1 MSITKYLSLE
11 ILFWLPAVTDLLL
24 LIITYTSCRRHGKQ
38 WFFQNSPDWD
48 EDDKKFTEVNKT
60 LNAYHEAR
68 EKILWDLA
76 MIAYSAYGVMFSL
89 AFYTCVM
96 DIEQRTRFCWALSLM
111 MLIKL
116 GHTDDKASRDG
127 ILFWSLPMYGAY
139 AISKSFFK

>member
-11 ILFWLPAVTDLLL
+11 ILFWLPALTDLLL

-38 WFFQNSPDWD
+38 WFFQNSPDWN

-76 MIAYSAYGVMFSL
+76 MIAAAVVAY
-89 AFYTCVM
+89 
-96 DIEQRTRFCWALSLM
+96 
-111 MLIKL
+111 
-116 GHTDDKASRDG
+116 
-127 ILFWSLPMYGAY
+127 
-139 AISKSFFK
+139 